1 MPWAAAAAV
10 VGGALIKN
18 ADNRQ
23 QNSMAADAAAQS
35 REANLEANRV
45 NQTNPFGSTTW
56 GTGADGRP
64 TQTTTFDPSQ
74 QTLFNNQNTVG
85 ANVGGAAANL
95 SGAMA
100 PIWSKPMT
108 TENLPEWQN
117 VIGQGATNLMTHDWL
132 GNANSG
138 GHAVA
143 DAGTRASLSPSQSP
157 GQVVDPLAGFFGR
170 PGGTPSAQP
179 QGGGY
184 GGAFTNYQASAP
196 AAPAMPA
203 GTGAAAGG
211 HEFQVRDKFD
221 TSGVTTALPS
231 TIDDTSRRRVEE
243 ALMSRLNPQLQQDEQ
258 NLRTR
263 LLNSGIE
270 VGTDA
275 YNREFTLQ
283 NQKANDA
290 RMQTVLAGG
299 QEEDRQTKLLQGLN
313 DQQFQQALAT
323 GKFGQDADIAMAGN
337 ATSRSNAATAASATM
352 GAAGMNNAGAMDRL
366 KLSLAQQANEFNVNT
381 GFKAAEFN
389 NNMRTQQLREQQ
401 FLRDNPLNEMTIM
414 KGLSSP
420 TMPTFA
426 SYYNTNQGP
435 APTTGPD
442 TMGGA
447 KQGLELYKGWNTM

>member
-1 MPWAAAAAV
+1 
-10 VGGALIKN
+10 
-18 ADNRQ
+18 
-23 QNSMAADAAAQS
+23 
-35 REANLEANRV
+35 
-45 NQTNPFGSTTW
+45 
-56 GTGADGRP
+56 
-64 TQTTTFDPSQ
+64 
-74 QTLFNNQNTVG
+74 
-85 ANVGGAAANL
+85 
-95 SGAMA
+95 
-100 PIWSKPMT
+100 
-108 TENLPEWQN
+108 
-117 VIGQGATNLMTHDWL
+117 
-132 GNANSG
+132 
-138 GHAVA
+138 
-143 DAGTRASLSPSQSP
+143 
-157 GQVVDPLAGFFGR
+157 
-170 PGGTPSAQP
+170 
-179 QGGGY
+179 
-184 GGAFTNYQASAP
+184 
-196 AAPAMPA
+196 
-203 GTGAAAGG
+203 
-211 HEFQVRDKFD
+211 
-221 TSGVTTALPS
+221 
-231 TIDDTSRRRVEE
+231 
-243 ALMSRLNPQLQQDEQ
+243 MSRLNPQLQQDEQ

-275 YNREFTLQ
+275 YNREFNLQ
-283 NQKANDA
+283 NQKSNDA
-290 RMQTVLAGG
+290 RMQAVLAGG

-435 APTTGPD
+435 GATTGPD

-447 KQGLELYKGWNTM
+447 KQGLELYKGWNSM

>member
-23 QNSMAADAAAQS
+23 ANSMASDAAAQN

-64 TQTTTFDPSQ
+64 TQTTTLDPTQ
-74 QTLFNNQNTVG
+74 QTLLNNQNTVG
-85 ANVGGAAANL
+85 TNVGGAAANL
-95 SGAMA
+95 SSAMA
-100 PIWSKPMT
+100 PIWSKPMS

-143 DAGTRASLSPSQSP
+143 DAGTRASLSPSAP
-157 GQVVDPLAGFFGR
+157 GPYGGDQQLAFV
-170 PGGTPSAQP
+170 PSVANNYGGA
-179 QGGGY
+179 GGY
-184 GGAFTNYQASAP
+184 GGAFTNYQASP
-196 AAPAMPA
+196 PPAPAMPA

-211 HEFQVRDKFD
+211 NEFQVRDKFD

-231 TIDDTSRRRVEE
+231 TIDDTSRQRVEE

-275 YNREFTLQ
+275 YNREFSLQ
-283 NQKANDA
+283 NQKSNDA
-290 RMQTVLAGG
+290 RMQAVLAGG

-323 GKFGQDADIAMAGN
+323 GKFGQDADMAMAGN

-352 GAAGMNNAGAMDRL
+352 GAASANNAGALERL
-366 KLSLAQQANEFNVNT
+366 KMSLTQQSNEFNVNT

-389 NNMRTQQLREQQ
+389 NNLRTQQLKEQQ
-401 FLRDNPLNEMTIM
+401 FLRDNPLSELAAM
-414 KGLSSP
+414 KNLSSP

-435 APTTGPD
+435 GATTGPD
-442 TMGGA
+442 TLGGG
-447 KQGLELYKGWNTM
+447 KQGLELYSGWNKA